1 MISLLVVEDDRE
13 FNHAV
18 SRFLAQNGYKVTG
31 CATADEALSELF
43 AHRFDLV
50 ISDIMMPGTDGI
62 AFAEKI
68 RSCDKN
74 LPILFVT
81 ARDDLLS
88 KERGFHAGVDDYLV
102 KPVDLHE
109 LLWHVQALLRR
120 AKIEESR
127 HLSIGNLE
135 MDVDARTVEVDGKEV
150 ELTAREFDVLL
161 RLLSSPN
168 KAFTRA
174 QLLDE
179 FWDDGATSS
188 RSVDVYIVH
197 LRQKLGAADGF
208 EIKTV
213 YGMGYKAVLK

>member
-13 FNHAV
+13 FNEAV
-18 SRFLAQNGYKVTG
+18 ARFLEQNGYKVTG

-43 AHRFDLV
+43 AHRYDLV

-68 RSCDKN
+68 RSCNKD

-127 HLSIGNLE
+127 HLSIGNFE
-135 MDVDARTVEVDGKEV
+135 MDVDARTAAVDGKEV

-161 RLLSSPN
+161 RLLSNPN

-188 RSVDVYIVH
+188 RSVDVHIVH
-197 LRQKLGAADGF
+197 LRQKLENADGF

>member
-13 FNHAV
+13 FNNAV
-18 SRFLAQNGYKVTG
+18 VRFLAQNGYQVTG
-31 CATADEALSELF
+31 CATADEALNELF

-68 RSCDKN
+68 RSCDKD

-127 HLSIGNLE
+127 HLSVGNLE
-135 MDVDARTVEVDGKEV
+135 MDVDARTAEVDGKEI

-197 LRQKLGAADGF
+197 LRQKLAAADGF